1 MKKVEF
7 IISINVGFVEVLT
20 GGVLVLHKLAYELA
34 SRGYKVTIF
43 TIPEYPHEN
52 IFVEKSCSE
61 NNLDFNYDP
70 ENTVLIPSFDWKNNT
85 NIKHVARWVLYHINK
100 EQIKNLDETDEVFNF
115 GSFEIEGITTNK
127 VLTVIDY
134 KKNIYFNKNQKR
146 KKKYCHLLLKNNPSN
161 AFEIMNYFESF
172 SLDDWK
178 MRGNFQ
184 YLAEKFNEYEYF
196 LTFDDKTFHTT
207 SAAMCGCKPIILK
220 NNEQLPFEYRMK
232 NQIQMV
238 GVAYGM
244 NDLEWAETTLGYVS
258 EHVDMLIE
266 KDKKTINDFINF
278 WKNKITR

>member
-1 MKKVEF
+1 
-7 IISINVGFVEVLT
+7 
-20 GGVLVLHKLAYELA
+20 
-34 SRGYKVTIF
+34 
-43 TIPEYPHEN
+43 
-52 IFVEKSCSE
+52 
-61 NNLDFNYDP
+61 
-70 ENTVLIPSFDWKNNT
+70 
-85 NIKHVARWVLYHINK
+85 
-100 EQIKNLDETDEVFNF
+100 
-115 GSFEIEGITTNK
+115 
-127 VLTVIDY
+127 
-134 KKNIYFNKNQKR
+134 
-146 KKKYCHLLLKNNPSN
+146 
-161 AFEIMNYFESF
+161 MNYFESF

-184 YLAEKFNEYEYF
+184 YMAEEFNEYEYF
-196 LTFDDKTFHTT
+196 LTFDDKTFHTI